1 MTTSEVCTRYI
12 ESDNPSGEIMLMA
25 RQSGCK
31 PSEIIYVL
39 NCCGLE
45 TPMNIPDEF
54 EAADRDRDSERGLR
68 VFTPDLDA
76 KIMEL
81 RNSGLLPSKIS
92 ELVGIDAR
100 RISHRLHALKRWQK
114 SGKPDRG
121 T

>member
-1 MTTSEVCTRYI
+1 
-12 ESDNPSGEIMLMA
+12 MLMA

-54 EAADRDRDSERGLR
+54 EAVDRDRGRGPR
-68 VFTPDLDA
+68 VFTPDLDT

-81 RNSGLLPSKIS
+81 GNSGLLPSKIS
-92 ELVGIDAR
+92 ELTGIDAR
-100 RISHRLHALKRWQK
+100 RISHRLHILKRRQK
-114 SGKPDRG
+114 SGKPDCADTG
-121 T
+121 GA

>member
-12 ESDNPSGEIMLMA
+12 ESDNPYGEIMLMA

-31 PSEIIYVL
+31 PSEIMYVL

-45 TPMNIPDEF
+45 TPMNIPDEC
-54 EAADRDRDSERGLR
+54 EAVDRDRDRERI
-68 VFTPDLDA
+68 FTPDLDV

-92 ELVGIDAR
+92 ELIGIDAR
-100 RISHRLHALKRWQK
+100 RISHRLHALKRSK
-114 SGKPDRG
+114 RG
-121 T
+121 IRQNV

>member
-12 ESDNPSGEIMLMA
+12 ESDNPYGEIMLMA

-31 PSEIIYVL
+31 PSEIMYVL

-45 TPMNIPDEF
+45 TPMNIPDEC
-54 EAADRDRDSERGLR
+54 EAVDRDRDRERI
-68 VFTPDLDA
+68 FTPDLDV

-92 ELVGIDAR
+92 ELIGIHPR
-100 RISHRLHALKRWQK
+100 RPSRRLHALKRRK
-114 SGKPDRG
+114 RG
-121 T
+121 SRQNL